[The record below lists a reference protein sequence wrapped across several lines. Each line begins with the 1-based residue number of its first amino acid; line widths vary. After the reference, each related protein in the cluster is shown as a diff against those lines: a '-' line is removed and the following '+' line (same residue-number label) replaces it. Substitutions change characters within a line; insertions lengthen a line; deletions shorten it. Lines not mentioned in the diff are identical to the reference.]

1 MSVELIIAIAAIII
15 IWLLFTWLIKVFKA
29 SIKTV
34 LIIGA
39 IILLLQV
46 FLGIQSQEIV
56 QEVIRIIQNIEQ
68 LILKFFK

>member
-39 IILLLQV
+39 IIVLLQV